1 MENWA
6 SLEQWTRAM
15 IRAQRRGVI
24 PEDGPRLQRSTD
36 DGAVRAVLTG
46 GEINLGGA
54 LIPEEMAPTLFT
66 PSTTHRSVWSM
77 CTPWQMR
84 SAILQ
89 VPAVYD
95 KSHAAGAA
103 PYGVKFR
110 WNRPGV
116 DSSTTAL
123 QSPIRTQ
130 QIRLDASGTV
140 EAYTVVDTP
149 LVEDAAAV
157 FADVITMLFGVG
169 LEWEMERVIVRGSGV
184 EEPLGILNSP
194 ALVKPSRGT
203 ADMIARSD
211 VANLTARLLPACF
224 RRAVWLFN
232 PAAAAELLDVDA
244 SIAARDSDAF
254 SIDGRTAI
262 ASEHCSALGTSGDLI
277 LADLGS
283 YFIGER
289 MLLTVQMSPH
299 PKFEQY
305 RTDVRAVARLDG
317 QPGMVTPITPA
328 QGTDTLSAFVSL

>member
-1 MENWA
+1 MANWE

-15 IRAQRRGVI
+15 IRAQRSGVI
-24 PEDGPRLQRSTD
+24 PEDGPRLQRATE
-36 DGAVRAVLTG
+36 DGAARAVLTG

-66 PSTTHRSVWSM
+66 PPTTDRSVWNM

-84 SAILQ
+84 SAIRQ

-95 KSHAAGAA
+95 ESHAAGAA

-116 DSSTTAL
+116 DSSSDDL

-149 LVEDAAAV
+149 LVEDAAAE

-184 EEPLGILNSP
+184 AEPLGILNSP
-194 ALVKPSRGT
+194 ALVKASRKT
-203 ADMIARSD
+203 AAEINNEDLF
-211 VANLTARLLPACF
+211 NLTARLLPACF
-224 RRAVWLFN
+224 HRAVWLFN
-232 PAAAAELLDVDA
+232 PTASVELRFNVPFDPG
-244 SIAARDSDAF
+244 DSNVF
-254 SIDGRTAI
+254 SINGRIAI
-262 ASEHCSALGTSGDLI
+262 ASEHCSVLGTSGDLI
-277 LADLGS
+277 LADLAS

-299 PKFEQY
+299 PNFEQY

-317 QPGMVTPITPA
+317 KPGIASPITQA
-328 QGTDTLSAFVSL
+328 QGAVTLSAFASL